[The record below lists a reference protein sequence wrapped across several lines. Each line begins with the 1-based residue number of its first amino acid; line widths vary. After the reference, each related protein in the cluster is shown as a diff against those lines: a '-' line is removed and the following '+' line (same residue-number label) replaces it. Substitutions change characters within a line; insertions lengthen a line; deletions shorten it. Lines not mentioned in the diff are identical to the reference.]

1 MHLYIQ
7 KKFLNGQIWGSE
19 QVFLETWYLPGLSWE
34 SCKLLVAK
42 YTVMLVKLRA
52 SNLKSVIFHFI
63 FQPMGVEED
72 AGTTQGTA
80 RKNALLMK

>member
-7 KKFLNGQIWGSE
+7 KKFLNGQIGDSE
-19 QVFLETWYLPGLSWE
+19 QILLETWYLPGLSWE
-34 SCKLLVAK
+34 SSKLLVAK

-52 SNLKSVIFHFI
+52 SNLKSVIFPFI
-63 FQPMGVEED
+63 FQPMVVEKD

-80 RKNALLMK
+80 KKNALLMK

>member
-7 KKFLNGQIWGSE
+7 ENFLDGQIGGSE
-19 QVFLETWYLPGLSWE
+19 QIFLETCYLPGLSWE
-34 SCKLLVAK
+34 SCNLLVAK

-52 SNLKSVIFHFI
+52 SSLKSVIFPFT
-63 FQPMGVEED
+63 FQPMVVEEN

-80 RKNALLMK
+80 GKNALLMK